1 MITINKLPQKYED
14 IIIPLMSMTD
24 KVVLG
29 GSLSLYMLGIM
40 DYNFENR
47 TADLDFSLTEAL
59 TEYEFNIIKDF
70 FQTELKLDYND
81 YEINNPDEPT
91 LLKIK
96 PLFETL
102 KKDLIQLIKLN
113 NDDDC
118 NGFTIDFF
126 NSHYIKQKDI
136 VYLKY
141 NDINIKINH
150 PSETLKYKSK
160 YAYDNR
166 VGKQYKHFEDIK
178 NIDWKNYFYII
189 KHIRQIYIKDLN
201 ISKYELDPLFSDL

>member
-113 NDDDC
+113 NNDDC
-118 NGFTIDFF
+118 NIFIF
-126 NSHYIKQKDI
+126 
-136 VYLKY
+136 L
-141 NDINIKINH
+141 
-150 PSETLKYKSK
+150 
-160 YAYDNR
+160 R
-166 VGKQYKHFEDIK
+166 
-178 NIDWKNYFYII
+178 
-189 KHIRQIYIKDLN
+189 
-201 ISKYELDPLFSDL
+201 